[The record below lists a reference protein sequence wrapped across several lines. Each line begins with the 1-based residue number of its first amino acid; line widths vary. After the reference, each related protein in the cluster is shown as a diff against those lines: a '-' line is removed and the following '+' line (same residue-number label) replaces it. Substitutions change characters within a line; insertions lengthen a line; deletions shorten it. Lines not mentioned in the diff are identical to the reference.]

1 MFSVHIYANRFFL
14 IPLQAFTS
22 KNIFVKKACMK
33 IYIWKN
39 GTRDLQ
45 HAFKYTVSQIHI
57 IVYISLLVVVF
68 VFFVL
73 FCFSTG

>member
-33 IYIWKN
+33 ICIWKN